1 MEHTLSTLPRRSQR
15 GDSFYSKARVDL
27 PTREFQCKGVAD
39 QSLNTAFDL
48 YQSFE
53 AIQMHLKTS
62 NRVTCDL
69 MVP

>member
-1 MEHTLSTLPRRSQR
+1 M
-15 GDSFYSKARVDL
+15 DL
-27 PTREFQCKGVAD
+27 PTREFQCKGMAD
-39 QSLNTAFDL
+39 QSLNTAFDF

-69 MVP
+69 VVPWLLDILNKKVEADSAHLRVG